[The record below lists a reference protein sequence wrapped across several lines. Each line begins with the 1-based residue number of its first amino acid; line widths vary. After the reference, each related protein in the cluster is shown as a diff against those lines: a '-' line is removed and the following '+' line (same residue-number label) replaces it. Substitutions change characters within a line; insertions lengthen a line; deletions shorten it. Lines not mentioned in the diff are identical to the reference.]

1 VVLGGSSDYLV
12 VDVGGAAGGVRV
24 GDALTFSL
32 NYGALLAAMTS
43 AYVKKRC
50 VSEGSREKARET
62 HPPAPQRG

>member
-50 VSEGSREKARET
+50 VVEGSRERARET